1 MKFEI
6 EGDSE
11 ETADRVEPVLAA
23 VDDVQARHPALLIEQ
38 FGDASANKAVNETV
52 NDDLAKA
59 GELSIPITLI
69 ILIITFGTL
78 VAAGIP
84 LLIGITSV
92 IAALMLIGSQ
102 SASSRSTTT
111 SLR

>member
-1 MKFEI
+1 MSRPGI
-6 EGDSE
+6 
-11 ETADRVEPVLAA
+11 
-23 VDDVQARHPALLIEQ
+23 PALLIDQ
-38 FGDASANKAVNETV
+38 FGDASANKAVNKTV

-69 ILIITFGTL
+69 ILLFAFGSF

-92 IAALMLIGSQ
+92 IAALRWSGFR
-102 SASSRSTTT
+102 ARSSRSTTT
-111 SLR
+111 SPR